1 MRYKITF
8 IYNSGLGSYEKH
20 EHIYDTREE
29 MLGVLNNVFQ
39 DEIMID
45 ELTVKKLGANDGD

>member
-8 IYNSGLGSYEKH
+8 IYNAGLGSYEKH

-45 ELTVKKLGANDGD
+45 ELTVKRLGTEDGN